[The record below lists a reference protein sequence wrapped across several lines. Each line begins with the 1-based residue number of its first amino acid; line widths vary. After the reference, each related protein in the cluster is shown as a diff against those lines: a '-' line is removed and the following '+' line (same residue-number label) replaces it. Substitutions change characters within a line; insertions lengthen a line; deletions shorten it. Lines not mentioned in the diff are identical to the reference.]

1 VTESADAEFDTLA
14 EWTAEVATDLG
25 QEFYIPAGCRGSG
38 SPAVLDWLIDQLGL
52 SAGEL
57 LLDCGAGVGGPAAYA
72 AQRGVRPVLV
82 EPQAGGCRAARLL
95 FGFPALQ
102 ADASALPVAD
112 EAFDA
117 AWALGVLCTTEAQL
131 ELLSELRR
139 VVRPP
144 GRIGLLVLVAQELSP
159 PGEPEDSF
167 FPTSESLSD
176 LVHRA
181 GLRVDAWRGA
191 DDIWDPPAQW
201 QQQVETVE
209 AELRARHADTSAWQI
224 AEHQTEL
231 IAQLLKSSVIV
242 PQMFSLRHDP
252 ADQSSHSPRRPYLRV

>member
-1 VTESADAEFDTLA
+1 MTDSADAEFDTLA
-14 EWTAEVATDLG
+14 GWTAEVATDLG

-38 SPAVLDWLIDQLGL
+38 SPAVLDWLIDRLDL

-57 LLDCGAGVGGPAAYA
+57 LLDCGAGVGGPAAYV

-82 EPQAGGCRAARLL
+82 EPQAGGCRAARAL

-112 EAFDA
+112 ETFDA

-144 GRIGLLVLVAQELSP
+144 GRIGLLVLVAQDLSP
-159 PGEPEDSF
+159 AGEPDNSF
-167 FPTSESLSD
+167 FPTAD
-176 LVHRA
+176 LLRNLVRRA
-181 GLRVDAWRGA
+181 GLRVDAWHSA
-191 DDIWDPPAQW
+191 ADIWNPPAPWRQR
-201 QQQVETVE
+201 VARVE
-209 AELRARHADTSAWQI
+209 AEMRARHAEENGWQV
-224 AEHQTEL
+224 AEHQSDL
-231 IAQLLKSSVIV
+231 IAQLLKRSAIV
-242 PQMFSLRHDP
+242 PNLLSLRHDTG
-252 ADQSSHSPRRPYLRV
+252 V